1 MVANPRLIPA
11 QPPTEPHGQPLAMSL
26 NPDIFSAHVP
36 AILHAR

>member
-1 MVANPRLIPA
+1 MVAHSRSFPA
-11 QPPTEPHGQPLAMSL
+11 QPPTDPHGQPPTMRL